1 MDGEAKMIDVIV
13 EMSANLFQAFM
24 FIGFLYFFFGTE
36 KSKKVNIISLCS
48 TVLILFIALNVF
60 TFFTGYV
67 SFIDVLVYLLII
79 EIYTLLF
86 LKGNKL
92 IRLVMPIIDILI
104 NGIASLSLGYI
115 VSFATGESFSDLI
128 SKSSIYRYFCIALVN
143 LTNLLVLWLIVRLA
157 KKKINLMKW
166 TDISAFVL
174 IPTVALIIIHCT
186 FFILSKTDFQPDI
199 IGYLAIICTGMIAVV
214 ITTMLM
220 MISISKNYEIKTKLL
235 LSEQKE
241 KLYEENVLQ
250 THNQIEK
257 IAKIKH
263 DMKNRLLCIEKLIN
277 DDKYIEAKE
286 LCGDILDNLS
296 GIYTP
301 LNTNNPLLN
310 AIVNVELEKAVSQ
323 KIIFTVEIND
333 SLTDLAN
340 EHDIISIIGNLCDNA
355 IEYLSSV
362 PSDLRQM
369 SLEIAS
375 HNKYY
380 IITCKNKILKSV
392 LNENP
397 QLKSNKKDFDLH
409 GKGTEIIKNIAIKYN
424 GDTKI
429 YEENGFFCSSVILKN

>member
-1 MDGEAKMIDVIV
+1 MIDVIV
-13 EMSANLFQAFM
+13 EMSANLFQSFTL
-24 FIGFLYFFFGTE
+24 IGFLYLFFGAA
-36 KSKKVNIISLCS
+36 KSKAVNIISLLS
-48 TVLILFIALNVF
+48 AVII
-60 TFFTGYV
+60 FFTAMCFFNFYTGYINFLDIFV
-67 SFIDVLVYLLII
+67 CIAIM
-79 EIYTLLF
+79 EIYTLVF
-86 LKGNKL
+86 LNGNKWVRL
-92 IRLVMPIIDILI
+92 IMPFVNMLV
-104 NGIASLSLGYI
+104 NGIISFSFGYI

-128 SKSSIYRYFCIALVN
+128 SKSSIYRYFCIVLVN
-143 LTNLLVLWLIVRLA
+143 LTNLLVLWIIFRFA
-157 KKKINLMKW
+157 KKKINLLKW

-174 IPTVALIIIHCT
+174 IPIVAIIIIHCT
-186 FFILSKTDFQPDI
+186 FFILSKTGFQPEI
-199 IGYLAIICTGMIAVV
+199 IGYLAIICIGMIAVV
-214 ITTMLM
+214 ITIILM
-220 MISISKNYEIKTKLL
+220 MISISKNHEIKTKLL
-235 LSEQKE
+235 LSEQRE
-241 KLYEENVLQ
+241 KLYEESVLQ

-286 LCGDILDNLS
+286 LCGDVLNNLS

-323 KIIFTVEIND
+323 RIIFTVIIND

-362 PSDLRQM
+362 PPESRQM

-380 IITCKNKILKSV
+380 LITCKNKILKSV

-397 QLKSNKKDFDLH
+397 QLKSNKKDLDLH
-409 GKGTEIIKNIAIKYN
+409 GKGTEIIKNIAKKYN

-429 YEENGFFCSSVILKN
+429 YEENDFFCSSVILKS

>member
-1 MDGEAKMIDVIV
+1 MIDIIE
-13 EMSANLFQAFM
+13 EMFANLFQAFM
-24 FIGFLYFFFGTE
+24 FVGFLYFFFGTE
-36 KSKKVNIISLCS
+36 KSKKINIISLCS
-48 TVLILFIALNVF
+48 VITTLFAAIC
-60 TFFTGYV
+60 FFNFYTGYIG
-67 SFIDVLVYLLII
+67 FKDIFVYIAI
-79 EIYTLLF
+79 MEIYTLVF
-86 LKGNKL
+86 LNGNKW
-92 IRLVMPIIDILI
+92 IRLIMPFVNMLV
-104 NGIASLSLGYI
+104 NGIVSFSFGYI

-128 SKSSIYRYFCIALVN
+128 YKSSIYRYFCLALVN

-166 TDISAFVL
+166 TDISAFIL
-174 IPTVALIIIHCT
+174 IPTVALFIIHCT
-186 FFILSKTDFQPDI
+186 FFILSKTSFQPDI
-199 IGYLAIICTGMIAVV
+199 IGYLAIICIGMIAVV
-214 ITTMLM
+214 ITIMLM

-235 LSEQKE
+235 LSEQRE

-277 DDKYIEAKE
+277 DNKYIEAKE
-286 LCGDILDNLS
+286 LCGDILHNMS
-296 GIYTP
+296 GVYTP
-301 LNTNNPLLN
+301 LNTKNPLLN

-323 KIIFTVEIND
+323 KIVFTVEISD
-333 SLTDLAN
+333 SLANLEN

-362 PSDLRQM
+362 PLESRQM

-397 QLKSNKKDFDLH
+397 HLKSSKKDFSLH
-409 GKGTEIIKNIAIKYN
+409 GKGTEIIKNIATKYN

-429 YEENGFFCSSVILKN
+429 YEEDGFFCSSVILKN